1 MNGSYSIEPRIGFNY
16 KVGERN
22 QLSFGY
28 GLHSQTLPLMV
39 YFFENYDTSLKIYY
53 QTNKNLGLMKAHH
66 FIAGYDFNF
75 LKNFRLKTELY
86 YQYLFNIPVKGNDST
101 SYSAINMGGDYGFP
115 NVDSLINKGTGYNY
129 GIELT
134 LEKFF
139 SNHYY
144 FLITSSLFQSEYK
157 GSDNIL
163 RNTKF
168 NGHFVLNSLFGY
180 ELKYGKIKIRR
191 FRLI

>member
-1 MNGSYSIEPRIGFNY
+1 
-16 KVGERN
+16 
-22 QLSFGY
+22 
-28 GLHSQTLPLMV
+28 
-39 YFFENYDTSLKIYY
+39 
-53 QTNKNLGLMKAHH
+53 
-66 FIAGYDFNF
+66 
-75 LKNFRLKTELY
+75 
-86 YQYLFNIPVKGNDST
+86 
-101 SYSAINMGGDYGFP
+101 MGGDYGFP

-180 ELKYGKIKIRR
+180 ELKYGKNKNQALSLDLKYTLAGGRR
-191 FRLI
+191 FTPIDLVSSQLYNSEVLIDEKAWSKQLPDYWRFDVKVGFRINTKHATHSIIAVCENVFGTKNILQQSYNTNIKNILTEYQLGVFPYGAYRVEF